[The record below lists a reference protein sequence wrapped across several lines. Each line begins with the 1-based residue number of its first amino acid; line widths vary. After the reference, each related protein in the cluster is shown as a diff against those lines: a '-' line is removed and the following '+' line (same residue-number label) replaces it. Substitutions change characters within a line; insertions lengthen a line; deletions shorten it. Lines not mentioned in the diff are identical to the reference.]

1 VIYRMRGGYL
11 SVGLHAGVVLGVLLS
26 LTPNSWAPLTK
37 FNLWQLQYFGCTN
50 CPQAAPDADPDG
62 DGQNN
67 LAEFAA
73 GTDPTN
79 SASVIRILSVVPATG
94 GESAAKG
101 VSSMVPEPAQ
111 LSVGLMVTYYGSGGS
126 STNGGPLNNNTPPP
140 KTNVLEYS
148 TSTPANGDFV
158 STGVT
163 NIILEPG
170 DVVTNMVDVCGA
182 TNGPVLFYRVQV
194 LQ

>member
-1 VIYRMRGGYL
+1 M
-11 SVGLHAGVVLGVLLS
+11 
-26 LTPNSWAPLTK
+26 
-37 FNLWQLQYFGCTN
+37 QYFGCTN
-50 CPQAAPDADPDG
+50 CPPALPSADPDG

-79 SASVIRILSVVPATG
+79 STSVIRILSVVPTTSSV
-94 GESAAKG
+94 SAATRASK
-101 VSSMVPEPAQ
+101 MRPELAQ
-111 LSVGLMVTYYGSGGS
+111 PSVGLVVTYYGSGGS
-126 STNGGPLNNNTPPP
+126 PSDGNTPPP

-170 DVVTNMVDVCGA
+170 DVVTNMVDVGGA
-182 TNGPVLFYRVQV
+182 TNGPALFYRVRV